1 MSKWR
6 ISTVKN
12 GNVVAGGSIIEHV
25 IISSFS
31 LVVLILKIISN
42 LHFPSRTCIS
52 LIAML
57 IFTALTFTLTYD

>member
-12 GNVVAGGSIIEHV
+12 GNVVAGGNIIEHV

-31 LVVLILKIISN
+31 LVVLILKIMPD
-42 LHFPSRTCIS
+42 LHFLLQRVF
-52 LIAML
+52 L
-57 IFTALTFTLTYD
+57 